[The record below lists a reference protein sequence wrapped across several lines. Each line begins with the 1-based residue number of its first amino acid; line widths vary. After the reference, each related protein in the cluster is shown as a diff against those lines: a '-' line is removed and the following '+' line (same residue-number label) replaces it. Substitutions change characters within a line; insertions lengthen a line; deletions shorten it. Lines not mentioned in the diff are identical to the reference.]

1 MPVAGAGL
9 GPNSDVMRRQERM
22 RQVLSPPHSALRI
35 LLPSTLE
42 SEILKG
48 NTSQEK
54 STASGIQPSP
64 FTSI

>member
-1 MPVAGAGL
+1 MRTTGERAFSCLRLATGNLVLNPLQLHAG
-9 GPNSDVMRRQERM
+9 V
-22 RQVLSPPHSALRI
+22 RI